1 MIILI
6 YFREIATKFIIKLKI
21 LRVFKVKNVKLEP

>member
-6 YFREIATKFIIKLKI
+6 YFREIATKFIINLKI